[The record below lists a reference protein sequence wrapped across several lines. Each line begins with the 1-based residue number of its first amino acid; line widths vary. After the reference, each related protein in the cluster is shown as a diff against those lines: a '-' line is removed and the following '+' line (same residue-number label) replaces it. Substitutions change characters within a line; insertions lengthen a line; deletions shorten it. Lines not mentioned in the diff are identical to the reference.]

1 MLCDAMGMRS
11 VDGSD
16 SDGSIV
22 AGLNNAYAR
31 LIGRVGRMLLVCGP
45 SMRVSFLA
53 GVTTLSLCI
62 AIAAVVTPV
71 IPGTSERSLFYV
83 SYPLSV
89 AWVAFVIFTMVRLRT
104 RGLWALIGLP
114 FAAYWPGI
122 GALLHLA
129 CEWGHD
135 CI

>member
-1 MLCDAMGMRS
+1 MRS

-16 SDGSIV
+16 SDGTV
-22 AGLNNAYAR
+22 MAGLNNAYSR
-31 LIGRVGRMLLVCGP
+31 LVGRIGRILLGSGP
-45 SMRVSFLA
+45 MIRVSFFV
-53 GVTTLSLCI
+53 GMMTLCLSI
-62 AIAAVVTPV
+62 AMAAFVSPV
-71 IPGTSERSLFYV
+71 IFGVSERSLFHL

-89 AWVAFVIFTMVRLRT
+89 AWIAFVVVTIVRLRI
-104 RGLWALIGLP
+104 RGLWTLIGLP

-122 GALLHLA
+122 GTLLYLA